1 MIAVDNAF
9 RMAEG
14 QAVMTMTDRLL
25 PPTEALEIILREVR
39 RLPAEV
45 VPLSEAGDRVLAEPL
60 VADQDLPPF
69 PAATMDG
76 FAVIHDDTS
85 PWREI
90 IADQFAGRVVDVEVT
105 PGTAAR
111 ITTGAPLP
119 RGADAVVPVEET
131 EVRDGHVIILRED
144 VRLGENVR
152 PVGADLRRGDVLIPA
167 GTLIGPAEIGLLAS
181 LGRAQV
187 VVSRRPRV
195 SVLSTG
201 DELVEPDQEPGPGQI
216 RDSNRFS
223 LVVAARRAGA
233 DVVWAGHGPDDAGA
247 LRQLLLQRSAES
259 DVVLTSGGVSVG
271 EKDLITRVL
280 DELGT
285 VHFRRLF
292 MKPGKPFHF
301 ATVGQTYVFGLP
313 GNPVSAIVG
322 FEILV
327 ATALRAMTGQQPV
340 LPRPVTVVLEHDV
353 ESGDRIEFQRG
364 IVWADGEGVL
374 RARNTGSQS
383 SARLMSLIGANAF
396 LLIPPR
402 DRPYRAGERV
412 RAIVRGLIEGQPE
425 GAGGWEPGG

>member
-1 MIAVDNAF
+1 
-9 RMAEG
+9 
-14 QAVMTMTDRLL
+14 MTVTDRLL
-25 PPTEALEIILREVR
+25 PPTQAIEIILREVR
-39 RLPAEV
+39 RLPVEV
-45 VPLSEAGDRVLAEPL
+45 VPLAEAGDRVLAEPL

-90 IADQFAGRVVDVEVT
+90 IADQFAGQVVDVEVT

-119 RGADAVVPVEET
+119 RGADAVVPVERT
-131 EVRDGHVIILRED
+131 EVRDDHVIILQDD
-144 VRLGENVR
+144 VRPGENVR
-152 PVGADLRRGDVLIPA
+152 PVGADLRRGEVLIPA
-167 GTLIGPAEIGLLAS
+167 GTVIGPAEIGLLAS

-187 VVSRRPRV
+187 AVSRRPRV

-201 DELVEPDQEPGPGQI
+201 DELVDPDQEPGPGQI

-233 DVVWAGHGPDDAGA
+233 DVVWSGRGPDDAES
-247 LRQLLLQRSAES
+247 LRRVLLERCAES

-271 EKDLITRVL
+271 EKDLITRIL
-280 DELGT
+280 DDIGT

-301 ATVGQTYVFGLP
+301 ASVGQAYVFGLP

-353 ESGDRIEFQRG
+353 ESGDRIEYQRG
-364 IVWADGEGVL
+364 VVWADGEGVL

-402 DRPYRAGERV
+402 DRLYRAGERV
-412 RAIVRGLIEGQPE
+412 RAIIREPIEGQPE
-425 GAGGWEPGG
+425 GDGGWEPGG

>member
-1 MIAVDNAF
+1 V
-9 RMAEG
+9 
-14 QAVMTMTDRLL
+14 TDRLL

-39 RLPAEV
+39 RLPVEV
-45 VPLSEAGDRVLAEPL
+45 VPLAEAGDRVLAEPL

-90 IADQFAGRVVDVEVT
+90 IADQFAGQVVDVEVT

-119 RGADAVVPVEET
+119 RGADAVVPVERT
-131 EVRDGHVIILRED
+131 EVRDDHVIILQED
-144 VRLGENVR
+144 IRPGENVR
-152 PVGADLRRGDVLIPA
+152 PVGADLRRGEVLIPA
-167 GTLIGPAEIGLLAS
+167 GTVIGPAEIGLLAS
-181 LGRAQV
+181 LGRARV

-201 DELVEPDQEPGPGQI
+201 DELIDPDQEPGPGQI

-223 LVVAARRAGA
+223 LAVAARRAGA
-233 DVVWAGHGPDDAGA
+233 DVIWSGRGPDDADA
-247 LRQLLLQRSAES
+247 LRRVLLERIAES

-271 EKDLITRVL
+271 EKDLITRIL
-280 DELGT
+280 NEIGT

-340 LPRPVTVVLEHDV
+340 LPRPVTVVLEHDI
-353 ESGDRIEFQRG
+353 ESGDRIEYQRG
-364 IVWADGEGVL
+364 VVWSDGEGVL
-374 RARNTGSQS
+374 HARNTGSQS

-412 RAIVRGLIEGQPE
+412 QAIVRGPIEGQPE
-425 GAGGWEPGG
+425 GDGGWGPGG

>member
-1 MIAVDNAF
+1 MRV
-9 RMAEG
+9 AEG
-14 QAVMTMTDRLL
+14 QAVMTVTDRLL

-39 RLPAEV
+39 RLPVEV
-45 VPLSEAGDRVLAEPL
+45 VPLAEAGDRVLAEPL

-131 EVRDGHVIILRED
+131 EVRDDHVIIVRED
-144 VRLGENVR
+144 VRPGENVR
-152 PVGADLRRGDVLIPA
+152 PVGADLRQGEVLIPA

-233 DVVWAGHGPDDAGA
+233 EVVWAGHGPDDAEA
-247 LRQLLLQRSAES
+247 LRRMLLERIAES

-271 EKDLITRVL
+271 EKDLITRIL
-280 DELGT
+280 DEIGT

-327 ATALRAMTGQQPV
+327 TAALRAMTGQQPV
-340 LPRPVTVVLEHDV
+340 LPRPVTAVLEHDI

-364 IVWADGEGVL
+364 VVWSDGEGVL

-383 SARLMSLIGANAF
+383 SARLMSLISANAF
-396 LLIPPR
+396 LLILPR

-412 RAIVRGLIEGQPE
+412 RAIVRGSIEGQSE

>member
-1 MIAVDNAF
+1 
-9 RMAEG
+9 
-14 QAVMTMTDRLL
+14 MTVTDRLL
-25 PPTEALEIILREVR
+25 PPTEAIEIILREVR
-39 RLPAEV
+39 RLPVEV
-45 VPLSEAGDRVLAEPL
+45 VPLAEAGDRVLAEPL

-90 IADQFAGRVVDVEVT
+90 IADQFAGQVVDVEVT

-119 RGADAVVPVEET
+119 RGADAVVPVERT
-131 EVRDGHVIILRED
+131 EVRDDHVIILQDD
-144 VRLGENVR
+144 VRPGENVR
-152 PVGADLRRGDVLIPA
+152 PVGADLRRGEVLIPA
-167 GTLIGPAEIGLLAS
+167 GTVIGPAEIGLLAS
-181 LGRAQV
+181 LGRARV
-187 VVSRRPRV
+187 AVSRRPRV

-201 DELVEPDQEPGPGQI
+201 DELVDPDQEPGPGQI

-233 DVVWAGHGPDDAGA
+233 DVIWSGRGPDDAEA
-247 LRQLLLQRSAES
+247 LRRVLLERIAES

-271 EKDLITRVL
+271 EKDLITRIL
-280 DELGT
+280 DEIGT

-301 ATVGQTYVFGLP
+301 ASVGQAYVFGLP

-340 LPRPVTVVLEHDV
+340 LPQPVTVVLEHDV
-353 ESGDRIEFQRG
+353 ESGDRIEYQRG
-364 IVWADGEGVL
+364 VVWADGEGVL

-402 DRPYRAGERV
+402 DRLYRAGERV
-412 RAIVRGLIEGQPE
+412 RAIIREPIEGQSE
-425 GAGGWEPGG
+425 GDGGWEPGG

>member
-1 MIAVDNAF
+1 
-9 RMAEG
+9 
-14 QAVMTMTDRLL
+14 MTVTDRLL
-25 PPTEALEIILREVR
+25 PPTEAIEIVLREVR
-39 RLPAEV
+39 RLPVEV
-45 VPLSEAGDRVLAEPL
+45 VSLEEAGERVLAEPL

-69 PAATMDG
+69 AAATMDG

-90 IADQFAGRVVDVEVT
+90 IADQFAGRAVDVEVT

-111 ITTGAPLP
+111 IMTGAPLP
-119 RGADAVVPVEET
+119 RGADAVVPVEQA
-131 EVRDGHVIILRED
+131 EVRDDHVIILRED
-144 VRLGENVR
+144 VRPGENVR
-152 PVGADLRRGDVLIPA
+152 PVGADLRRGEILVPA
-167 GTLIGPAEIGLLAS
+167 GTVIGPAEIGLLAS
-181 LGRAQV
+181 LGRTRV

-201 DELVEPDQEPGPGQI
+201 DELVEPGQEPGPGQI

-223 LVVAARRAGA
+223 LIVAARRAGA
-233 DVVWAGHGPDDAGA
+233 QVVWAGHAPDDATV
-247 LRQLLLQRSAES
+247 LREFLLDRVTES

-271 EKDLITRVL
+271 EKDLIARVL
-280 DELGT
+280 DEIGT

-301 ATVGQTYVFGLP
+301 ATVGQAYVFGLP

-327 ATALRAMTGQQPV
+327 ATALRAMTGQRPV
-340 LPRPVTVVLEHDV
+340 LPRPVTVVLEH
-353 ESGDRIEFQRG
+353 EIEGGDRIEFQRG
-364 IVWADGEGVL
+364 IVWSDDEGVL

-383 SARLMSLIGANAF
+383 SARLMSLVGANAF

-402 DRPYRAGERV
+402 ERPYQAGEPV
-412 RAIVRGLIEGQPE
+412 QAIIRGLVTGLPE
-425 GAGGWEPGG
+425 GADGWERGG

>member
-1 MIAVDNAF
+1 
-9 RMAEG
+9 
-14 QAVMTMTDRLL
+14 MTVTDRLL
-25 PPTEALEIILREVR
+25 PPAEAIEIILREVR
-39 RLPAEV
+39 RLPVEV
-45 VPLSEAGDRVLAEPL
+45 VPLAEAGDRVLAEPL

-119 RGADAVVPVEET
+119 RGADAVVPVERT
-131 EVRDGHVIILRED
+131 EVRDDHVVILQED
-144 VRLGENVR
+144 VRPGENVR
-152 PVGADLRRGDVLIPA
+152 PVGADLRRGEVLIPA
-167 GTLIGPAEIGLLAS
+167 GTVIGPAEIGLLAS

-201 DELVEPDQEPGPGQI
+201 DELVDPDQEPGPGQI

-233 DVVWAGHGPDDAGA
+233 DVIWSGRGPDDADA
-247 LRQLLLQRSAES
+247 LRRVLQERIAES

-271 EKDLITRVL
+271 EKDLITRIL
-280 DELGT
+280 DEIGT

-340 LPRPVTVVLEHDV
+340 LPRPVTVVLEHDI
-353 ESGDRIEFQRG
+353 ESGDRIEYQRG
-364 IVWADGEGVL
+364 VVWSDGEGVL

-402 DRPYRAGERV
+402 EHPYRAGERV
-412 RAIVRGLIEGQPE
+412 QAIIREPIEGRPE
-425 GAGGWEPGG
+425 GDGGWEPGG